1 MSPFFGSC
9 CRRQVGLRTRFAPA
23 TRRVGRRRY
32 RIGARQYRNRPV
44 RKTIAGREG
53 AKSAAATGLIYVS
66 DSEPGI
72 RRRRRGSSFY
82 YVSPADRILRSKAVL
97 RRIAS
102 LAVPPAYEDVWICT
116 NPRGHIQATGRDAR
130 GRKQYR
136 YHARWREVRDLT
148 KFDRMVDFGRALPKL
163 RQRLQHDL
171 GRRGLPRD
179 KVLAV
184 IVSMLDST
192 RARIGNAEYARN
204 NSFGLSTLRNQ
215 HVEFVRDG
223 RALLRFRG
231 KGGTRH
237 EITVDD
243 KRLARLVK
251 RCQELPGQQLFQYV
265 DDDGARCPVGSR
277 DVNDYLRQAMEGEF
291 TAKDFRTWGA
301 TMEAVALL
309 SRTPLPAPPSDRAC
323 KARIARVVRQ
333 VAKEL
338 HNTPAVCRKSYIN
351 PAVFEAWRR
360 GKISGGSSARSE
372 RKILSLLARLK

>member
-1 MSPFFGSC
+1 M
-9 CRRQVGLRTRFAPA
+9 
-23 TRRVGRRRY
+23 
-32 RIGARQYRNRPV
+32 
-44 RKTIAGREG
+44 RKTTAAREG

-72 RRRRRGSSFY
+72 RRRRRGSGFY

-136 YHARWREVRDLT
+136 YHARWRAGRDLA

-163 RQRLQHDL
+163 RRRLRHDL
-171 GRRGLPRD
+171 GRRGLPRE

-192 RARIGNAEYARN
+192 RARIGNVEYARN
-204 NSFGLSTLRNQ
+204 KSFGLSTLRNR

-237 EITVDD
+237 EIVVDD
-243 KRLARLVK
+243 KRLTRLVK
-251 RCQELPGQQLFQYV
+251 QCQELPGQQLFQYV
-265 DDDGARCPVGSR
+265 DDDGGRCPVGSGE
-277 DVNDYLRQAMEGEF
+277 VNDYLREAMAGEF

-301 TMEAVALL
+301 TMKAVILL
-309 SRTPLPAPPSDRAC
+309 SRMPLPAPPSDRGC
-323 KARIARVVRQ
+323 KARIARVVRR

-360 GKISGGSSARSE
+360 GKISGGTSARSE
-372 RKILSLLARLK
+372 RKILALLARLK

>member
-1 MSPFFGSC
+1 M
-9 CRRQVGLRTRFAPA
+9 TE
-23 TRRVGRRRY
+23 TTN
-32 RIGARQYRNRPV
+32 AR
-44 RKTIAGREG
+44 KG
-53 AKSAAATGLIYVS
+53 AKAAAGTGLVYVS

-72 RRRRRGSSFY
+72 RRRRRGSGFY
-82 YVSPADRILRSKAVL
+82 YVSPAKRILRNKAVL
-97 RRIAS
+97 RRIAA

-136 YHARWREVRDLT
+136 YHSRWREVRDLH
-148 KFDRMVDFGRALPKL
+148 KFDRMVDFGRALKKL
-163 RQRLQHDL
+163 RQRLRHDL
-171 GRRGLPRD
+171 ACSGLPRE

-192 RARIGNAEYARN
+192 RARIGNPEYTRN
-204 NSFGLSTLRNQ
+204 NSFGLSTLRNR
-215 HVEFVRDG
+215 HVQFVRDG
-223 RALLRFRG
+223 RAILRFRG

-237 EITVDD
+237 EIVVDD

-251 RCQELPGQQLFQYV
+251 QCHELPGQQLFQYI
-265 DDDGARCPVGSR
+265 DDDGRRCPAGSVE
-277 DVNDYLRQAMEGEF
+277 VNDYLREAMGGEF

-301 TMEAVALL
+301 TTKAVTLL
-309 SRTPLPAPPSDRAC
+309 SRTPFSAQLSERAC
-323 KARIARVVRQ
+323 RVRIARVVEL

-351 PAVFEAWRR
+351 PAVFEAWRS
-360 GKISGGSSARSE
+360 GKISIGSE

>member
-1 MSPFFGSC
+1 
-9 CRRQVGLRTRFAPA
+9 
-23 TRRVGRRRY
+23 
-32 RIGARQYRNRPV
+32 V
-44 RKTIAGREG
+44 RKTTTALDG
-53 AKSAAATGLIYVS
+53 AKSAAATGLVYVS
-66 DSEPGI
+66 DREPGI
-72 RRRRRGSSFY
+72 RRRRRGSGFC
-82 YVSPADRILRSKAVL
+82 YVSPADRILRNKAVL

-136 YHARWREVRDLT
+136 YHVRWREVRDLA
-148 KFDRMVDFGRALPKL
+148 KFDRMVDFGRALPRL
-163 RQRLQHDL
+163 RRRLRHDL
-171 GRRGLPRD
+171 GRPGLPRE

-192 RARIGNAEYARN
+192 RARIGNAEYTRN
-204 NSFGLSTLRNQ
+204 RSFGLSTLRNR

-237 EITVDD
+237 EIVVDD

-251 RCQELPGQQLFQYV
+251 QCQELPGQQLFQYIN
-265 DDDGARCPVGSR
+265 DDGERCPVGSAE
-277 DVNDYLRQAMEGEF
+277 VNDYLREAMAGEF

-301 TMEAVALL
+301 TMQAVILL
-309 SRTPLPAPPSDRAC
+309 SRTPLPAQPSDRAC
-323 KARIARVVRQ
+323 KARIARVVRR

-351 PAVFEAWRR
+351 PAVFEAWRS
-360 GKISGGSSARSE
+360 GKISGGRSAGSE
-372 RKILSLLARLK
+372 RRILSLLARLK